1 MEWIPEPV
9 GQQQHSSVKVD
20 GGRTM
25 KKEDQDAG
33 LKSIRFS
40 CSTLAGADGRKNDT
54 KWIAPGIKRG
64 WEEMTGAENANPRW
78 RMQKKRLRTLHVHP
92 VCIQKI
98 KRKKEANLWDKGILK
113 NC

>member
-1 MEWIPEPV
+1 MEWISEPV
-9 GQQQHSSVKVD
+9 GQQRHSSVKVD

-33 LKSIRFS
+33 LKSIRVS
-40 CSTLAGADGRKNDT
+40 CSTPAGVDGRKNDT

-64 WEEMTGAENANPRW
+64 WEEMNGAENANPRW
-78 RMQKKRLRTLHVHP
+78 RMQKKRLWTLHVHP
-92 VCIQKI
+92 VCILEDK
-98 KRKKEANLWDKGILK
+98 KKKEANRDKEILR